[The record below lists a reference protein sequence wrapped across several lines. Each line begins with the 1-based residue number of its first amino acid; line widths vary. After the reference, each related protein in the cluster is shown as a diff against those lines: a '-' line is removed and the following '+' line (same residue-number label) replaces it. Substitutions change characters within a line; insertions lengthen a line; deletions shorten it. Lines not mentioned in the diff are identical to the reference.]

1 MMTTIALVLLAAS
14 AVIFMGRA
22 IIGPSVIDRVIA
34 VDALL
39 VVTVS
44 GLAVHAAAT
53 ERATYIDVAVVVG
66 LLGFVGTAV
75 AARFIEQRGA

>member
-1 MMTTIALVLLAAS
+1 MMTTIALVLLAVA
-14 AVIFMGRA
+14 AVIFMVRV
-22 IIGPSVIDRVIA
+22 IVGPSVIDRVIA

-53 ERATYIDVAVVVG
+53 ERATYVDVAVVVG
-66 LLGFVGTAV
+66 LLGFVGTGV

>member
-1 MMTTIALVLLAAS
+1 MTTLALVLLAVA
-14 AVIFMGRA
+14 ATLFVVRL

-39 VVTVS
+39 VIAIS

-53 ERATYIDVAVVVG
+53 GRTTYIDVAVVVG
-66 LLGFVGTAV
+66 LLGFVGTGV
-75 AARFIEQRGA
+75 AARFIEKRGA

>member
-1 MMTTIALVLLAAS
+1 MTTLALVLLAVA
-14 AVIFMGRA
+14 ATLFVVRL

-39 VVTVS
+39 VITIS

-53 ERATYIDVAVVVG
+53 GRTTYIDVAVVVG
-66 LLGFVGTAV
+66 LLGFVGTGV
-75 AARFIEQRGA
+75 AARFIEKRGA

>member
-14 AVIFMGRA
+14 AVIFMVRA
-22 IIGPSVIDRVIA
+22 VIGPSVIDRVIA

-44 GLAVHAAAT
+44 GLAVHASAT
-53 ERATYIDVAVVVG
+53 GRATYIDVAVVVG
-66 LLGFVGTAV
+66 LLGFVGTGV